1 MAHLLCW
8 WEPAWVETLPTG
20 AGDDTHR
27 LSPTTF
33 SQAEQ
38 ESVFGMGFLLGLE
51 LCALV
56 GFVVYG
62 WGPEGY
68 RTWQRRKR
76 RSRRRVGSVGPE
88 AAFVVARQRAASR
101 HPRS

>member
-8 WEPAWVETLPTG
+8 WEPAWVETVPTE

-27 LSPTTF
+27 LTPTTF
-33 SQAEQ
+33 FQPGQ
-38 ESVFGMGFLLGLE
+38 GSVLRMGFLLGVE

-76 RSRRRVGSVGPE
+76 RSRRGVGTVGPG
-88 AAFVVARQRAASR
+88 AAFAVARQRATSR